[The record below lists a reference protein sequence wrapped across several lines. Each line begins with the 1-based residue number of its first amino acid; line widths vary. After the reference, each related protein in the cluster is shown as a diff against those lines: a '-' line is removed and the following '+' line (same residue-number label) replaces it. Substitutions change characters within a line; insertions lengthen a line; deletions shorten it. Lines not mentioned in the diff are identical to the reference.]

1 MADPS
6 NAKLR
11 DFQVGLSAQGQA
23 EISPEVT
30 REVYQTLQMSTDL
43 STNKLRQMLGHHLRT
58 MQRYVSGYMSPT
70 MCVFVRDM
78 NRMGYTVHLVK
89 KDGTE

>member
-30 REVYQTLQMSTDL
+30 REVYQT
-43 STNKLRQMLGHHLRT
+43 
-58 MQRYVSGYMSPT
+58 
-70 MCVFVRDM
+70 
-78 NRMGYTVHLVK
+78 TVHLVK